1 MGYPQPIQ
9 NEGGSGGLVLGLAL
23 TTVAIA
29 GAGVGAYFLLKGNS
43 SSSSTKK
50 TMDVPNQQQP
60 SQGYGQQSGLSPDGG
75 NGQQSSQF
83 PDDAYGQQSSQYPDS
98 GQTTVAMS
106 GALKHISGKCVHPLG
121 WFNDKSQDQNNPD
134 NGTPAVL
141 FDGCGDRKNQFE
153 ITASGSIKH
162 IPSGKCFHPAGWFDG
177 KGNDQMNPRNDTPL
191 VLWGSCDEAKTEFKM
206 LDNGAIQHKPSGKC
220 VHPSGWF
227 DGKGNDQMNPR
238 NDTPLVLYDGCDDPK
253 NKFSWQK

>member
-1 MGYPQPIQ
+1 MGYPQPVQ
-9 NEGGSGGLVLGLAL
+9 NEVRSGLVLGVAL

-29 GAGVGAYFLLKGNS
+29 GVGVGAYFLLKGN

-60 SQGYGQQSGLSPDGG
+60 TPG
-75 NGQQSSQF
+75 
-83 PDDAYGQQSSQYPDS
+83 YGQQSSQSPNGGYVEYPKS
-98 GQTTVAMS
+98 GQSTVAMS

-121 WFNDKSQDQNNPD
+121 WFNNKSQDQNNPD
-134 NGTPAVL
+134 NETPAVL
-141 FDGCGDRKNQFE
+141 YDGCGERKNQFE
-153 ITASGSIKH
+153 FTDSGSIKH
-162 IPSGKCFHPAGWFDG
+162 IPSGKCLHPAGWFDG

-191 VLWGSCDEAKTEFKM
+191 VLWGSCGEAKTEFRM

-220 VHPSGWF
+220 IHPSGWF
-227 DGKGNDQMNPR
+227 DGNGNDQMNPR